1 MKSLTFL
8 SVLLSA
14 VALFMTIMLIIVA
27 FSWSASYNTS
37 PDYSKYNRV
46 ATNNNTQ
53 KDSTQWIEITI
64 EKTYYEVT
72 EEELEML
79 AKIVTLESS
88 VCSLETQKDV
98 CSVIFN
104 RLDSG
109 KWKRDMNGDGE
120 ITLYDIIYYPNAF
133 SPVLEGKMENCTPCA
148 SAYEAVRYVIANGP
162 TVPTY
167 VRYFRADRHFTE
179 WYDEGYVGY
188 SNRDNVYFGYF
199 EGWQQGQW

>member
-1 MKSLTFL
+1 MKPLTFL

-14 VALFMTIMLIIVA
+14 VALFMTIMLMIVA
-27 FSWSASYNTS
+27 FLGINSVETTPTINNGIKT
-37 PDYSKYNRV
+37 D
-46 ATNNNTQ
+46 TNNQ
-53 KDSTQWIEITI
+53 KESTQSVEITT

-88 VCSLETQKDV
+88 VCSLETKKDV

-109 KWKRDMNGDGE
+109 KWKKDMNGDGE
-120 ITLYDIIYYPNAF
+120 ITLYDIIYYPYAF

-148 SAYEAVRYVIANGP
+148 SSYEAVRYVIANGP

-167 VRYFRADRHFTE
+167 VRYFRADRHFIE